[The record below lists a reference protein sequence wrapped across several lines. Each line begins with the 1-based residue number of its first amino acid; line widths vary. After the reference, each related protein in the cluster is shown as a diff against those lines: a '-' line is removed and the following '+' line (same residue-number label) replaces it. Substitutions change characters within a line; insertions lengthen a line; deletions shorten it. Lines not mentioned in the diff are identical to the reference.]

1 MRSGRKGATRR
12 GDEEKEWCG
21 ERDRGKQAKRRMNS
35 RSDGETKGKRERKRE
50 QEPGDRLR
58 DTHWLKKKEIKTTIK
73 MQ

>member
-35 RSDGETKGKRERKRE
+35 RSGGETKGKRERKRE

-58 DTHWLKKKEIKTTIK
+58 DTHWLKKKGD
-73 MQ
+73 

>member
-35 RSDGETKGKRERKRE
+35 RSGGETKGKRERGKGSKNQGTGLE
-50 QEPGDRLR
+50 
-58 DTHWLKKKEIKTTIK
+58 THIG
-73 MQ
+73 